1 MQNYIFLE
9 KNSEL
14 LQKVPVLEDFLSN
27 FTVPFL
33 LLEQKVLPPLG
44 EKSESPP
51 AGPFS
56 TPLLPPTTVPT
67 YATMPKPSQI
77 DFCENMICGFQPDLL

>member
-27 FTVPFL
+27 FTVPF
-33 LLEQKVLPPLG
+33 PPPG
-44 EKSESPP
+44 AKSASPPGGIIRIPPP
-51 AGPFS
+51 AGLLS
-56 TPLLPPTTVPT
+56 TPLLQATTVPT
-67 YATMPKPSQI
+67 YGGGDRGGRGRGEKVKT
-77 DFCENMICGFQPDLL
+77 NG

>member
-27 FTVPFL
+27 FTVPFPPPGA
-33 LLEQKVLPPLG
+33 KSASPPLG

-51 AGPFS
+51 PAGPFS
-56 TPLLPPTTVPT
+56 TPPPAAHHRAHVCM
-67 YATMPKPSQI
+67 YV
-77 DFCENMICGFQPDLL
+77 